1 MIWGLLPWL
10 FTADCGPITDGITDN
25 QDEALL
31 LFSKLYSNLYRN
43 ALNYITEELKDPYVN
58 LPRAIVL
65 GLSLVTC
72 LYLAVNVAYLSVLSP
87 DQLIHSDAV
96 AVVFKFVYIFFFN
109 QLA

>member
-1 MIWGLLPWL
+1 M
-10 FTADCGPITDGITDN
+10 
-25 QDEALL
+25 
-31 LFSKLYSNLYRN
+31 
-43 ALNYITEELKDPYVN
+43 NYITEELKDPYVN

-96 AVVFKFVYIFFFN
+96 AVVFKFVYMFFFN
-109 QLA
+109 PISLILKNYRRMWEIIY